1 MTIETV
7 RWAHSTCPHD
17 CPSTCAL
24 EVEVLDSKTIGRVRG
39 RKGHAYT
46 DGVICGKV
54 SRYADRVNHPQ
65 RLMHPL
71 KRVGPKGVGMES
83 FTPISWEQALDETA
97 AAFKGAAQEFG
108 SESVW
113 PYFYAG
119 TMGHVQRDGIERLR
133 HEMRYS
139 GQHSTFCV
147 TLADAGWNAGTG
159 RKRGTAGREIADC
172 ELLVVWGG
180 NPVNTQINVMHKFQ
194 QARRSR
200 NAKLVVIDPY
210 CTDTADKADL
220 FLNLRPGTDGA
231 LACAVMHVLFE
242 EDYADWDYLERF
254 TDCPT
259 ELREHLKSRDP
270 QWASERTGIPVSQI
284 LEFARLYGS
293 TRQAFIRIG
302 YGFTRSRNG
311 ATAMHSVSSLP
322 AVTGAWKY
330 RGGGALYG
338 NTELYLLDKTMI
350 CGLDLIDPKI
360 RILDQSRI
368 GAVLCGDATD
378 IGEGPPVKA
387 MLIQN
392 TNPMMVAP
400 DTNKIRQG
408 FMREDLFVC
417 VHEQFMTETAAMA
430 DIVLPATSFLE
441 HDDYYTASGH
451 TYLQISPAVIEAPG
465 ECRSNHEVLQQLGQR
480 LGAKHP
486 GFQMSSWELVMRT
499 LEDSGFE
506 EGHNLE
512 RRSFEIDFE
521 PGFETSHYLDGFEHP
536 DGRFHFR
543 ADWNQWPQAAEGMP
557 QLPDQWQV
565 TDEATSEKPF
575 RLVTAPARW
584 FLNSTFTELEISR
597 KRLSKPRVKLHPQ
610 DCQEQ
615 GLSSGQVVRLGNDRG
630 EVELE
635 VEPFGGMQTGVAVVE
650 SIWPNGAFR
659 NGHGINTLT
668 SAEAA
673 APNGGAVYHDTAVWV
688 RPVD

>member
-159 RKRGTAGREIADC
+159 RKRGTAGCEIADC

-338 NTELYLLDKTMI
+338 NTELYRLDKTMI

-368 GAVLCGDATD
+368 GAVLCGDAAD
-378 IGEGPPVKA
+378 LGEGPPVKS

-400 DTNKIRQG
+400 DTNKVRQG

-486 GFQMSSWELVMRT
+486 GFQMSSWELMMRT

-521 PGFETSHYLDGFEHP
+521 PG
-536 DGRFHFR
+536 
-543 ADWNQWPQAAEGMP
+543 
-557 QLPDQWQV
+557 
-565 TDEATSEKPF
+565 
-575 RLVTAPARW
+575 
-584 FLNSTFTELEISR
+584 
-597 KRLSKPRVKLHPQ
+597 
-610 DCQEQ
+610 
-615 GLSSGQVVRLGNDRG
+615 
-630 EVELE
+630 
-635 VEPFGGMQTGVAVVE
+635 
-650 SIWPNGAFR
+650 
-659 NGHGINTLT
+659 
-668 SAEAA
+668 
-673 APNGGAVYHDTAVWV
+673 
-688 RPVD
+688 